1 MKLKLR
7 LSKKREEKVRAE
19 LIEKQIE
26 ISEESDLIL
35 TEESYQ
41 SGTLICKAD
50 SEMVVLN
57 LDEVCYMEALGR
69 DVIIHTKDRQYK
81 SSQRIYQL
89 ENSLPVE
96 QFVRISN
103 AVIIQRNSIKRILP
117 GLSSKFYLTL
127 TNGDSVTVTRTYY
140 YKFKE
145 FYKI

>member
-41 SGTLICKAD
+41 SGTLICKD
-50 SEMVVLN
+50 DTELVVLK
-57 LDEVCYMEALGR
+57 LDEVCYMEAMGR

-89 ENSLPVE
+89 ENSLPEE